1 MKERL
6 TVLTILLQVH
16 LLHSIGDTMKLKHH
30 ALAIASLAALGIV
43 TTAHAAKVG
52 ADFEVYGNLY
62 PQYQS
67 SSYSGGTTTSTTVL
81 PKSTKTALA
90 DKTQVTP
97 VNSYIGF
104 KASRKFGDVRAGFD
118 LQGNISTDENAK
130 DAGFTTKPRDAY
142 VFVEHAKLGKVT
154 MGQMDTLYKKYGDP
168 VRMLGVS
175 SSNFVST
182 SAVVSDVS
190 WKGGDA
196 TTFNTRTGQ
205 HLAYETA
212 NLNGFKAGFSQAK
225 PVALGVATTKKLSS
239 VGVNW
244 SNATY
249 YVGLAQETHKD
260 YLTVGGKDTANR
272 LSLGYKAGKV
282 RLGADMA
289 SLSYNKPSTTVSNYK
304 TTAWQVTGEYALT
317 EQWVVAA
324 NYAKGNA
331 GSCTLVSNADCATDG
346 LGGNIVSLGARYN
359 YDKDIGIFMLYGK
372 KNANANASY
381 NKSAATMYGGSLT
394 DMSVG
399 VQFKF

>member
-1 MKERL
+1 
-6 TVLTILLQVH
+6 
-16 LLHSIGDTMKLKHH
+16 MKLKHH
-30 ALAIASLAALGIV
+30 ALAIASLATLGMV

-67 SSYSGGTTTSTTVL
+67 SSFSGGTTTSATVL
-81 PKSTKTALA
+81 PKSTKTNLA

-142 VFVEHAKLGKVT
+142 VFVQHEKLGTVT
-154 MGQMDTLYKKYGDP
+154 MGQMDTIYKKYGDR

-182 SAVVSDVS
+182 SSIVSDVS
-190 WKGGDA
+190 WKGGDT
-196 TTFNTRTGQ
+196 TTFNTRVGQ
-205 HLAYETA
+205 HLSYETA
-212 NLNGFKAGFSQAK
+212 NLNGFKAGFSQSK
-225 PVALGVATTKKLSS
+225 PWTAGATTTKKLSS
-239 VGVNW
+239 VGANW
-244 SNATY
+244 SNKTY
-249 YVGLAQETHKD
+249 YVGVAQETHND

-272 LSLGYKAGKV
+272 LSLGYTAGKLRV
-282 RLGADMA
+282 GMDFANLE
-289 SLSYNKPSTTVSNYK
+289 YNKPSATVSNYK
-304 TTAWQVTGEYALT
+304 TTTWQVTGQYALT
-317 EQWVVAA
+317 NQWTVAA

-331 GSCTLVSNADCATDG
+331 GSCTLVSGAACTTDG
-346 LGGNIVSLGARYN
+346 LGGDMMSLGARYDF
-359 YDKDIGIFMLYGK
+359 DKDIGIFMLYGK

>member
-1 MKERL
+1 
-6 TVLTILLQVH
+6 
-16 LLHSIGDTMKLKHH
+16 MKLKHH
-30 ALAIASLAALGIV
+30 ALAIASLATLGMV

-67 SSYSGGTTTSTTVL
+67 SSFSGGTTTSATVL
-81 PKSTKTALA
+81 PKSTKTVLA

-118 LQGNISTDENAK
+118 LQGNISTDEQAK

-142 VFVEHAKLGKVT
+142 VFVQHEKLGTVT
-154 MGQMDTLYKKYGDP
+154 MGQMDTIYKKYGDR

-182 SAVVSDVS
+182 AAIAADVS
-190 WKGGDA
+190 WRGGDT
-196 TTFNTRTGQ
+196 TTFNTRVGQ

-212 NLNGFKAGFSQAK
+212 DLNGFKAGFSQSK
-225 PVALGVATTKKLSS
+225 PWTAGATTTKRLSS
-239 VGVNW
+239 VGANW
-244 SNATY
+244 SNKTY
-249 YVGLAQETHKD
+249 YVGVAQETHKD

-272 LSLGYKAGKV
+272 VSLGYTAGKLRV
-282 RLGADMA
+282 GMDFANLAYKM
-289 SLSYNKPSTTVSNYK
+289 PSTTVSNYK
-304 TTAWQVTGEYALT
+304 TTTWQVTGQYALT
-317 EQWVVAA
+317 NQWTVAA

-331 GSCTLVSNADCATDG
+331 GSCTLVSGAACTTDG
-346 LGGNIVSLGARYN
+346 LGGDMMSLGARYDF
-359 YDKDIGIFMLYGK
+359 DKDIGIFMLYGK

-394 DMSVG
+394 DVAVG

>member
-1 MKERL
+1 
-6 TVLTILLQVH
+6 
-16 LLHSIGDTMKLKHH
+16 MKLKHH

-67 SSYSGGTTTSTTVL
+67 SSFDGGTTTSATVL
-81 PKSTKTALA
+81 PKSTKAVLA

-104 KASRKFGDVRAGFD
+104 KASRKFGEVRAGFD
-118 LQGNISTDENAK
+118 LQGNISTDEQAK
-130 DAGFTTKPRDAY
+130 DSGFTTKPRDAY
-142 VFVEHAKLGKVT
+142 VFVQHEKLGTVT
-154 MGQMDTLYKKYGDP
+154 MGQMDTIYKKYGDR

-182 SAVVSDVS
+182 SSIVSDVS

-196 TTFNTRTGQ
+196 TTFNTRVGQ
-205 HLAYETA
+205 HIAYETA
-212 NLNGFKAGFSQAK
+212 SMNGFKAGFSQSK
-225 PVALGVATTKKLSS
+225 PWTAGASTTKKLSS
-239 VGVNW
+239 VGANW
-244 SNATY
+244 SNKTY
-249 YVGLAQETHKD
+249 YVGLAQETHND

-272 LSLGYKAGKV
+272 LSLGYTAGPLRV
-282 RLGADMA
+282 GVDLA
-289 SLSYNKPSTTVSNYK
+289 SLEYNKPSSTVSNYK
-304 TTAWQVTGEYALT
+304 TTTWQVTGEYALT
-317 EQWVVAA
+317 GNWIVAA

-331 GSCTLVSNADCATDG
+331 GSCALVSGAACSTDG
-346 LGGNIVSLGARYN
+346 LGGNMMSLGARYN